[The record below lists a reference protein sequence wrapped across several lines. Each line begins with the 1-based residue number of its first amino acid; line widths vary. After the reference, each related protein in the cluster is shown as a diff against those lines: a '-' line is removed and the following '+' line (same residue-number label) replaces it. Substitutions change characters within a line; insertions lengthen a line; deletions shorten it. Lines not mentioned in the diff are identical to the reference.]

1 MANHSS
7 TKKAIRKIESRSKIN
22 QNRKTR
28 IKTFINKV
36 NVAVQNDV
44 NSDEL
49 IQIFTTAQS
58 EIAKGVS
65 HGILHKNTAARKISL
80 LSKKVKT
87 LSESK
92 KK

>member
-7 TKKAIRKIESRSKIN
+7 TKKSIRQIERRSKVN
-22 QNRKTR
+22 QSRRTR

-36 NVAVQNDV
+36 NLAIQN
-44 NSDEL
+44 NAKSDEL
-49 IQIFTTAQS
+49 TQIFISAQS

-80 LSKKVKT
+80 LSRKIKSVVKT
-87 LSESK
+87 S
-92 KK
+92 